1 MCDSFRRYM
10 ISCVNIFQKPVYLV
24 SVYKVEKIGIK

>member
-1 MCDSFRRYM
+1 LKIDWKIADSMDRH
-10 ISCVNIFQKPVYLV
+10 YLV